1 MVKMLSGKEKRQMRS
16 EANQMK
22 ATVMIGRDG
31 ITYKVKR
38 FIDEAFNNKTL
49 IKVKILDTCE
59 ADRKVI
65 AEKLSKLKNTDLVQ
79 LLGRTILLYRP
90 LEEKED
96 TEVKKKG
103 KVRK

>member
-1 MVKMLSGKEKRQMRS
+1 MLSGKEKRQMRS

-38 FIDEAFNNKTL
+38 FIDEAFNTKTL

-59 ADRKVI
+59 EDRKTI
-65 AEKLSKLKNTDLVQ
+65 ADKLSKLKNTELVQ
-79 LLGRTILLYRP
+79 LLGRTILLFRP
-90 LEEKED
+90 LKEEEETQD
-96 TEVKKKG
+96 KKKN
-103 KVRK
+103 KAKK